1 MRNPSPFLQLWDF
14 TTILTIPNTQSF
26 IEIVKI
32 KRLLEIKKVSKDTTY
47 IFKENGVGQ
56 IELETKIQELI
67 TLLEKA
73 KLTRK
78 QIRNYESRI
87 SQAFEKT
94 IAPDNPIT
102 PFARLDLDETL
113 SREELLD
120 GFEKLL
126 SENQIDS
133 NMGRTIKRKDTIQ
146 KILVSLIATVLIAA
160 GFSMIIMPAPPS
172 FELFTIFYFNHDDGV
187 TVMDLVS
194 LLIVLSGVFL
204 FVQTFSKK

>member
-1 MRNPSPFLQLWDF
+1 M
-14 TTILTIPNTQSF
+14 
-26 IEIVKI
+26 KI

-47 IFKENGVGQ
+47 TFHENRGGQ
-56 IELETKIQELI
+56 IELETKVQELI
-67 TLLEKA
+67 FLLERAQLSK
-73 KLTRK
+73 K
-78 QIRNYESRI
+78 QIKTYQSRI
-87 SQAFEKT
+87 SQALENT
-94 IAPDNPIT
+94 ITSENSIK
-102 PFARLDLDETL
+102 PFKMLDQDETL

-133 NMGRTIKRKDTIQ
+133 NIGRVIKRKNTLQ
-146 KILVSLIATVLIAA
+146 KIIVSLIATVLIAA
-160 GFSMIIMPAPPS
+160 GFAMIIMPAPPS

-204 FVQTFSKK
+204 FVQTFNKK

>member
-1 MRNPSPFLQLWDF
+1 M
-14 TTILTIPNTQSF
+14 
-26 IEIVKI
+26 KI

-47 IFKENGVGQ
+47 TFSENEVGQ

-67 TLLEKA
+67 SLLETAQLSK
-73 KLTRK
+73 K
-78 QIRNYESRI
+78 QIKSYQSRI
-87 SQAFEKT
+87 AEAFENA
-94 IAPDNPIT
+94 ISSDNPIK
-102 PFARLDLDETL
+102 PFKMLDQDETL

-133 NMGRTIKRKDTIQ
+133 NIGRVIQRRNTLQ
-146 KILVSLIATVLIAA
+146 KIIVGLIGTVLIAA
-160 GFSMIIMPAPPS
+160 GFAMIIMPAPPS
-172 FELFTIFYFNHDDGV
+172 FELFTIFYFSYEDGV

-204 FVQTFSKK
+204 LVQTFTKK